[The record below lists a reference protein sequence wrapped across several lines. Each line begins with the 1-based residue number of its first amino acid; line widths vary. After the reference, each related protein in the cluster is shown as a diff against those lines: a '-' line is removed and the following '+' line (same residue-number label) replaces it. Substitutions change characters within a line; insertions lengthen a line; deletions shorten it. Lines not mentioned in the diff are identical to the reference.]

1 MEKSPPTPQAESDK
15 PGDSPLISSSP
26 EADNSTSPGM
36 RFGVVS
42 DTHGRLPGDIH
53 AVFAGVEMIFHCGDV
68 GSIQCLYEL
77 RTIAPVCA
85 VRGNMDSWPVA
96 GELPDQSLSQTA
108 FGTVALYHGTRY
120 GHDNEAIMW
129 GMEVMFVGNQPRL
142 FLFGH
147 THQPLIEWRDGRLF
161 INPGSTT
168 HYPGPIGPT
177 AALVEYHPQ
186 TDKLQARLV
195 KIKK

>member
-108 FGTVALYHGTRY
+108 FGTV
-120 GHDNEAIMW
+120 
-129 GMEVMFVGNQPRL
+129 EVMFVGNQPRL